1 MQRVVAAEL
10 SGSVAVYST
19 TDILA
24 VCEVSATTLHD
35 VEEVGLKE
43 LHSGE
48 LSSAVEGQQEK
59 QGRGGIVTIHLGRLV
74 EIPRSSRSHQM
85 ADSQGFC

>member
-1 MQRVVAAEL
+1 M
-10 SGSVAVYST
+10 
-19 TDILA
+19 
-24 VCEVSATTLHD
+24 LHD

-59 QGRGGIVTIHLGRLV
+59 QGRGGIVTTHLDKNRLV